1 MLKIKIINQ
10 KGNELFIGEAQENA
24 CCIYNFPYQDGD
36 WMIVDCDKKGGY
48 YKIRL
53 EDTMMESIVFVPGTT
68 LIYHIPP
75 IQQRLNYSPKSF
87 YGDCH
92 IITVT
97 EASEEEIYVRRSEE
111 RRVGKEC

>member
-1 MLKIKIINQ
+1 MSFLLVKRKKTLAVFII
-10 KGNELFIGEAQENA
+10 
-24 CCIYNFPYQDGD
+24 FPYQDGD

-75 IQQRLNYSPKSF
+75 IQQKIELFPK
-87 YGDCH
+87 
-92 IITVT
+92 IILWGL
-97 EASEEEIYVRRSEE
+97 SYYYCNRS
-111 RRVGKEC
+111 

>member
-1 MLKIKIINQ
+1 MSFLLVKRK
-10 KGNELFIGEAQENA
+10 KNA

-97 EASEEEIYVRRSEE
+97 EASEEEIYVRRKFSFESL
-111 RRVGKEC
+111 